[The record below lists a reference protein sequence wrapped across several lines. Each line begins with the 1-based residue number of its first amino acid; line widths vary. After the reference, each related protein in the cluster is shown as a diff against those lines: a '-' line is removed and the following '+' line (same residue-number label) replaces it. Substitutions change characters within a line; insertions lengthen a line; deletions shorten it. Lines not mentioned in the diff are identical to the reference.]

1 MIDPKLL
8 RQSTA
13 DVAANLARRGF
24 EFDAEGYL
32 VLEERRKALQV
43 ETEQL
48 QSERNASAKR
58 IGQAKAQG
66 EDIAP
71 LLAAVKDLGDRLE
84 AGEKA
89 LQEVQGQLR
98 DIELGLPNLLADDVP
113 TGDSEDDNTEVRQ
126 WGEPAAFDFAPRD
139 HIELG
144 ENLGQLDFDAASK
157 ISGARFVVMKGP
169 LARLQRA
176 LIQFM
181 LDTHTSE
188 HGYTETYVPYLVKS
202 PALLG
207 TGQLPKFE
215 QDQFK
220 TTDEPPFYLIPT
232 AEVPVTNL
240 ASDVI
245 FDAGALPVRYVA
257 HTPCFR
263 SEAGSHGQDTRGMIR
278 QHQFEKVELVQ
289 FVAPGNSMDALEEL
303 TGHAEVI
310 LQKLELPY
318 RVVILCTGDI
328 GFGSTKTYD
337 IEVWLPGQDRYRE
350 ISSCSNYND
359 FQARRMKARA
369 RNPDTGKPEL
379 IHTLN
384 GSGVAAGR
392 ALIAVMENYQQADGS
407 IRVPD
412 ALRPYMG
419 GLEVFGA

>member
-8 RQSTA
+8 RQSAA

-24 EFDAEGYL
+24 DFDVDAYQA
-32 VLEERRKALQV
+32 LEERRKALQV

-58 IGQAKAQG
+58 IGKAKAEG
-66 EDIAP
+66 EDIEP
-71 LLAAVKDLGDRLE
+71 LLSAVKDLGDRLE

-113 TGDSEDDNTEVRQ
+113 TGDSEDDNTEVRK
-126 WGEPAAFDFAPRD
+126 WGEPAQFDFAARD

-144 ENLGQLDFDAASK
+144 EKLGELDFESASK
-157 ISGARFVVMKGP
+157 ISGARFVVMKGQ

-181 LDTHTSE
+181 LDTHTGE
-188 HGYTETYVPYLVKS
+188 HGYTETYVPYLVKTA
-202 PALLG
+202 ALIG

-215 QDQFK
+215 EDQFK
-220 TTDEPPFYLIPT
+220 TTDESPFYLIPT

-245 FDAGALPVRYVA
+245 FDADALPVRYVA

-278 QHQFEKVELVQ
+278 QHQFEKVELVH
-289 FVAPGNSMDALEEL
+289 FVAPGASMDALEEL

-318 RVVILCTGDI
+318 RVVILCSGDI

-337 IEVWLPGQDRYRE
+337 IEVWLPGQERYRE

-369 RNPDTGKPEL
+369 RNPETGKPEL

-392 ALIAVMENYQQADGS
+392 ALIAVMENFQQADGS
-407 IRVPD
+407 IRVPEV
-412 ALRPYMG
+412 LRPYMG
-419 GLEVFGA
+419 GLEVIGA